1 MSKELVFESEKLEK
15 KQKIKRILIPLV
27 ILAVILAAVVV
38 IALIKGKKQAPR
50 YTGGEDT
57 LYPYSWTE
65 NKDGSILFSL
75 PLPKEEGYAWVP
87 DLSVSGV
94 ADVTKADT
102 EEKDTVGW
110 LIRPLESGRT
120 ELGFHVAD
128 PAAET
133 DRIYSLELLL
143 QVSREDESLKVSI
156 LNGSSRTLPG
166 IVRGGEAEGFP
177 YQIALA
183 SDRRILLSL
192 RDGSPIRE
200 YDPMDQETAAPPEG
214 MTFPETSASE
224 TEAAQAAVVNN
235 NWECVSSRE
244 DIVRVNS
251 VYSADRQI
259 SAQLEL
265 LYETGSSE
273 IRLYCDGIG
282 MALVFTVTVEEN
294 GSVSI
299 PSHRLESYE
308 PPVYETDEFID
319 DGTLII
325 TIPAGEGTP

>member
-1 MSKELVFESEKLEK
+1 M
-15 KQKIKRILIPLV
+15 IRILYGDTFARSDLFPKT
-27 ILAVILAAVVV
+27 AAFQATETVREIISDVAERGDA
-38 IALIKGKKQAPR
+38 ALYD
-50 YTGGEDT
+50 YTERFDHCR
-57 LYPYSWTE
+57 
-65 NKDGSILFSL
+65 
-75 PLPKEEGYAWVP
+75 
-87 DLSVSGV
+87 LS
-94 ADVTKADT
+94 
-102 EEKDTVGW
+102 
-110 LIRPLESGRT
+110 R
-120 ELGFHVAD
+120 
-128 PAAET
+128 
-133 DRIYSLELLL
+133 L

-166 IVRGGEAEGFP
+166 IVRGGDAEGFP

-224 TEAAQAAVVNN
+224 PEAAQAAVVNN